1 MSANVFKFI
10 FLAFILLPS
19 FSYSEETGA
28 CPYGYQNEYTL
39 FSSSGYM
46 DEFKCNSKVTS
57 NGGVVI
63 DTCSTGTWTGYKAVL
78 VAEADCFDISQDSSG
93 ETGCSSLDAAS
104 SGFCTDDLKE
114 CETYNGLHFYLET
127 SKNCGDYCADSAG
140 SIGYASGSS
149 VHVCTEED
157 SDYDRGQSTGDES
170 EGPCAACPDSTDEL
184 EYVGRDDGGNSC
196 YTQYLTSEDGTGYS
210 ISYMCYDENGD
221 QVTQDGDIS
230 FDCETSPQYCDT
242 DSGSGS
248 GTNNETSDPS
258 DDSDDAD
265 SNSGDPDPDPEE
277 DSGTGGG
284 DDDSGTDVEV
294 SDEQP
299 EYESN
304 TEKVEA
310 VQAEYLEALENL
322 TNQFDDYFDFGNS
335 SGSPFGTDKH
345 TIKGAVVDFG
355 LGRFSGLFGLLP
367 SIIMLFASAQS
378 AYIILGGS
386 KS

>member
-1 MSANVFKFI
+1 MKY
-10 FLAFILLPS
+10 ILLILFFIINIPTA
-19 FSYSEETGA
+19 FAADISES
-28 CPYGYQNEYTL
+28 CPYGYRNAIVDENASQSNCDSYQNH
-39 FSSSGYM
+39 SSYVAT
-46 DEFKCNSKVTS
+46 CTS
-57 NGGVVI
+57 IGEDAYGNERFILTRVVI
-63 DTCSTGTWTGYKAVL
+63 S
-78 VAEADCFDISQDSSG
+78 DCAQNSSD
-93 ETGCSSLDAAS
+93 DAAEQGCYPS
-104 SGFCTDDLKE
+104 DVSDDGYCGYETKE
-114 CETYNGLHFYLET
+114 CETYNGLSFTLEA
-127 SKNCGDYCADSAG
+127 SKSCGDYCAGPDETTNRG
-140 SIGYASGSS
+140 I
-149 VHVCTEED
+149 VHLCTDAD

-170 EGPCAACPDSTDEL
+170 DGPCAACPDSTDEL

-242 DSGSGS
+242 GTGDGSDGGDSSGDS
-248 GTNNETSDPS
+248 S

-265 SNSGDPDPDPEE
+265 SNSGGDNADPDE

-284 DDDSGTDVEV
+284 DDDSGTDVDV

-304 TEKVEA
+304 ADKVEA

-322 TNQFDDYFDFGNS
+322 TNQFDDYFDFGSS
-335 SGSPFGTDKH
+335 SGSPFGTDRH

-355 LGRFSGLFGLLP
+355 LGRFSGLFDLLP
-367 SIIMLFASAQS
+367 SIIMLFAAAQS